1 MSNLYNL
8 CNLSNLYICIM
19 AGGRGSRMRSTIPK
33 FLHRIH
39 GKEMIMYILDAVA
52 PLTNHLFVILSPDS
66 VTSCLFLRERYPNL
80 QFMIQPTP
88 EGTGHAAQV
97 FVQNLLRRGE
107 VIDKDNKDIRV
118 LLLNAD
124 TPFVSTSVLRDFVQQ
139 NEVSTVIGAR
149 LNHPRGYGRLVI
161 KEQNYLQRIEEE
173 KDCTDKENNLCNMGV
188 YMFSWKVLQQH
199 IFSIDNHNNAN
210 EYYLTNLFT
219 HLPDNITTKVWM
231 LPDEYIPYF
240 QGINTPE
247 ELDAVVEQH
256 PFFF

>member
-1 MSNLYNL
+1 
-8 CNLSNLYICIM
+8 
-19 AGGRGSRMRSTIPK
+19 
-33 FLHRIH
+33 
-39 GKEMIMYILDAVA
+39 
-52 PLTNHLFVILSPDS
+52 
-66 VTSCLFLRERYPNL
+66 
-80 QFMIQPTP
+80 MIQPTP

-107 VIDKDNKDIRV
+107 VMDKDNKDNKDNKDDIDNKSIRV

-139 NEVSTVIGAR
+139 NEVSSVIGAR
-149 LNHPRGYGRLVI
+149 LHNPHGYGRLVM
-161 KEQNYLQRIEEE
+161 KEENCLSRIEEE

-188 YMFSWKVLQQH
+188 YMFSWKVLHQH
-199 IFSIDNHNNAN
+199 IFSLDNHNNAN
-210 EYYLTNLFT
+210 EYYLTDLFT
-219 HLPDNITTKVWM
+219 HLPDHINTKVWM
-231 LPDEYIPYF
+231 LPEEYIPYF